1 MSRRVRHLN
10 LRLEYESRHF
20 FSKFPRRGRRGV
32 GRERG
37 GNYSDFNVTL
47 EPPFPHSFVCRKLSE
62 GLETLS
68 HGGLLSPY
76 KDENHLYSQ
85 SCRVGMGQ
93 AVGQAAG

>member
-1 MSRRVRHLN
+1 MTKRFRHLN

-32 GRERG
+32 GRG
-37 GNYSDFNVTL
+37 GRNYSDFNVTL

-68 HGGLLSPY
+68 HEGLLSPY
-76 KDENHLYSQ
+76 KDENHRSSQ